1 MEICGWH
8 ECNKS
13 SFYFRNLLSQ
23 LGRPVRPATAYLLY
37 CGDRRKGLAGWQGKD
52 LRVKIAAEWKEMSEA
67 KREVS
72 LNHYITWYRTRWR

>member
-1 MEICGWH
+1 MEIWGWH

-13 SFYFRNLLSQ
+13 SFCFRNLLSQ

-52 LRVKIAAEWKEMSEA
+52 LRVKMAAEWKEMSEA

-72 LNHYITWYRTRWR
+72 LEKVLSMVYNQH